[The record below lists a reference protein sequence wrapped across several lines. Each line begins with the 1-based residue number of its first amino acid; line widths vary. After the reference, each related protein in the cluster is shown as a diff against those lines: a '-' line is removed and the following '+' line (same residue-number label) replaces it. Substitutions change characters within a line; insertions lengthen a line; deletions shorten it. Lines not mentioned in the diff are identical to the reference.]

1 MKLARRRFVQ
11 LAASAATL
19 PAVPRIASAQ
29 AYPAKPIHL
38 IVAFAPAGASDIIAR
53 IIGPALSE
61 RLGQQIV
68 IENKAGAGGNLGT
81 EFTVRAAPDGYTI
94 AMVGGFNA
102 INATLYDK
110 LSFVFSRDIAPIASI
125 ARMPNVMEVNPA
137 FPAHTVPEF
146 IAYAKAN
153 PARINFASGG
163 TGSPTHM
170 VGELF
175 KMMTGI
181 KMVHLPYRGAGP
193 ALIDVLSGQVEVIFA
208 TLPSSIGH
216 IRGGKLRPPAVTL
229 ASRSDALPDVPA
241 MREFV
246 AGYDA
251 GDWYGVGAPKDTP
264 VEIVGRL
271 NREINAILADPKT
284 KARMADLG
292 MTVQISDTPADYG
305 KFIAEE
311 TEKWSKVVKFSGAK
325 PD

>member
-1 MKLARRRFVQ
+1 M
-11 LAASAATL
+11 
-19 PAVPRIASAQ
+19 
-29 AYPAKPIHL
+29 
-38 IVAFAPAGASDIIAR
+38 
-53 IIGPALSE
+53 
-61 RLGQQIV
+61 
-68 IENKAGAGGNLGT
+68 
-81 EFTVRAAPDGYTI
+81 RAAPDGYTI

-163 TGSPTHM
+163 TGSPTHI

-216 IRGGKLRPPAVTL
+216 IRGGKLRPLAVTL

-246 AGYDA
+246 PGYDA
-251 GDWYGVGAPKDTP
+251 DDWYGVGAPKDTP

-271 NREINAILADPKT
+271 NREINAILADPKM

-325 PD
+325 PDYAFLKVSRRSRGCERAFPARSRSLPPRRQRAGRGAPWHR

>member
-1 MKLARRRFVQ
+1 
-11 LAASAATL
+11 
-19 PAVPRIASAQ
+19 
-29 AYPAKPIHL
+29 
-38 IVAFAPAGASDIIAR
+38 
-53 IIGPALSE
+53 
-61 RLGQQIV
+61 
-68 IENKAGAGGNLGT
+68 
-81 EFTVRAAPDGYTI
+81 
-94 AMVGGFNA
+94 
-102 INATLYDK
+102 
-110 LSFVFSRDIAPIASI
+110 
-125 ARMPNVMEVNPA
+125 
-137 FPAHTVPEF
+137 
-146 IAYAKAN
+146 
-153 PARINFASGG
+153 
-163 TGSPTHM
+163 M

-216 IRGGKLRPPAVTL
+216 IRGGKLRPLAVTL

-246 AGYDA
+246 PGYDA

-271 NREINAILADPKT
+271 NREINAILADPKM